1 VIRVLGAQ
9 KTGRTLAGGESHAWV
24 RNGAGVILSK
34 LTHGKLRAVQSFNL
48 TINERKVMLC
58 LGDFCVACLAGF
70 LALWF
75 WSFTR
80 AKSFLGDLQAFWGAV
95 LFISTVWILLMWA
108 FDLYTPGLTTKTN
121 RVAQRFL
128 GVSIASLTIYLMLF
142 FLAPR
147 DLLPRLPV
155 LYFVVVAFGA
165 GVAWRLKYAP
175 SIASSAFQ
183 QRLLII
189 GAGWAGR
196 ALAQAM
202 LDRKLADF
210 EIVGFVDDDLFLQKP
225 KVLGFPVLGSVS
237 NTLEIAKQ
245 HQVNTIVYS
254 ITHQL
259 RVGIFKIL
267 LDCQSSGIPIVQ
279 MPTLYEALTERVPV
293 QHVANDWLLPAG
305 LAGGQISLSY
315 RLFVMIIDYLFCL
328 LGGIFLI
335 VFGPL
340 LAALIK
346 LDSEGPVFYAQ
357 NRVGQGGRLFKLAKF
372 RSMIVNAE
380 QENGPQWATD
390 NDPRITRVGKVLR
403 RMRLDELPQIINIL
417 RGEIHLIGPRPE
429 RPEFYA
435 ELEREIPFYSV
446 RLAVKPGLTGWAQI
460 KYRYG
465 SSVEETLVKL
475 QYDLY
480 YIKNRSPLL
489 DLKILLRTIWKIL
502 SFSGT

>member
-1 VIRVLGAQ
+1 VKA
-9 KTGRTLAGGESHAWV
+9 V
-24 RNGAGVILSK
+24 RNYN
-34 LTHGKLRAVQSFNL
+34 F
-48 TINERKVMLC
+48 TITERKAILC
-58 LGDFCVACLAGF
+58 LGDFFIACLSAF
-70 LALWF
+70 LSLWF
-75 WSFTR
+75 WSLTR
-80 AKSFLGDLQAFWGAV
+80 TEPLLSDLMAFWGCIP
-95 LFISTVWILLMWA
+95 FTSTLWILLMWA
-108 FDLYTPGLTTKTN
+108 FDLYTPGLTTKASA
-121 RVAQRFL
+121 VAQRFL
-128 GVSIASLTIYLMLF
+128 GVSLASLTIYLLLF

-147 DLLPRLPV
+147 DLLPRLPI

-165 GVAWRLKYAP
+165 GVVWRVQYAP
-175 SIASSAFQ
+175 SIASNTFQ

-196 ALAQAM
+196 ALAQAV

-210 EIVGFVDDDLFLQKP
+210 EIIGFVDDDIFLQKP
-225 KVLGFPVLGSVS
+225 EVLGFPVLGAVS

-259 RVGIFKIL
+259 RVEIFKVL

-293 QHVANDWLLPAG
+293 QHVAKDWLLPSG
-305 LAGGQISLSY
+305 LAGGQLSLSY
-315 RLFVMIIDYLFCL
+315 RIFVLIVDYLFCVI
-328 LGGIFLI
+328 GGVFLI

-340 LAALIK
+340 LVVLIK
-346 LDSEGPVFYAQ
+346 LDSAGPVLYAQ
-357 NRVGQGGRLFKLAKF
+357 TRLGRGGKRFRIVKL
-372 RSMIVNAE
+372 RSMVADAE
-380 QENGPQWATD
+380 RRTGPQWATED
-390 NDPRITRVGKVLR
+390 DPRITRVGKVLR
-403 RMRLDELPQIINIL
+403 RMRLDELPQIINII
-417 RGEIHLIGPRPE
+417 RGDIHLIGPRPE

-435 ELEREIPFYSV
+435 QLEKEIPFYSV

-465 SSVEETLVKL
+465 SSVEETMVKL

-480 YIKNRSPLL
+480 YMKNRSPLL

-502 SFSGT
+502 SFGGT

>member
-1 VIRVLGAQ
+1 V
-9 KTGRTLAGGESHAWV
+9 V
-24 RNGAGVILSK
+24 R
-34 LTHGKLRAVQSFNL
+34 SFNL
-48 TINERKVMLC
+48 TINERKAILC

-70 LALWF
+70 LALCF
-75 WSFTR
+75 WNYTR
-80 AKSFLGDLQAFWGAV
+80 PASFLADLQAFWVGV
-95 LFISTVWILLMWA
+95 PFTSTLWILLMWA
-108 FDLYTPGLTTKTN
+108 FDLYTPGLTTKAN
-121 RVAQRFL
+121 RVAQKFL

-147 DLLPRLPV
+147 DLLPRLPI

-165 GVAWRLKYAP
+165 GVVWRLKYAP
-175 SIASSAFQ
+175 SIASNAFQ

-189 GAGWAGR
+189 GAGWAGH

-210 EIVGFVDDDLFLQKP
+210 EIVGFVDDDFSRQEP
-225 KVLGFPVLGSVS
+225 KVLGFPVLGPVKS
-237 NTLEIAKQ
+237 TLEIAKQ
-245 HQVNTIVYS
+245 YQVNTIVYS

-259 RVGIFKIL
+259 RVEVFKVL

-279 MPTLYEALTERVPV
+279 MPALYEALTERVPV
-293 QHVANDWLLPAG
+293 QHVANDWLLPSG

-315 RLFVMIIDYLFCL
+315 RIFVLIVDYLFCL
-328 LGGIFLI
+328 FGAVFL
-335 VFGPL
+335 VLSGPL
-340 LAALIK
+340 LVVLIK
-346 LDSEGPVFYAQ
+346 LDSVGPAFYLQ
-357 NRVGQGGRLFKLAKF
+357 TRLGQGGRQFRMVKF
-372 RSMIVNAE
+372 RSMVADAE
-380 QENGPQWATD
+380 GKKGPQWATED
-390 NDPRITRVGKVLR
+390 DPRITRVGKVLR

-417 RGEIHLIGPRPE
+417 RGDIHLIGPRPE

-465 SSVEETLVKL
+465 STVEETLVKL

-489 DLKILLRTIWKIL
+489 DIKILLRTIWKIL
-502 SFSGT
+502 SFAGT

>member
-1 VIRVLGAQ
+1 
-9 KTGRTLAGGESHAWV
+9 V
-24 RNGAGVILSK
+24 RNIN
-34 LTHGKLRAVQSFNL
+34 F
-48 TINERKVMLC
+48 TINERKVLLC
-58 LGDFCVACLAGF
+58 LGDFFVASLAGF

-80 AKSFLGDLQAFWGAV
+80 AESFLLDLQAFWGC
-95 LFISTVWILLMWA
+95 LPFTSILWILLMWA

-128 GVSIASLTIYLMLF
+128 GVSLASLTIYLMLF

-147 DLLPRLPV
+147 DLLPRLPI
-155 LYFVVVAFGA
+155 LYFVIVAFCA
-165 GVAWRLKYAP
+165 GVVWRVKYAP
-175 SIASSAFQ
+175 SIASNAFQ
-183 QRLLII
+183 QRLLIV

-196 ALAQAM
+196 ALAQAV
-202 LDRKLADF
+202 LDQKLADF
-210 EIVGFVDDDLFLQKP
+210 EIVGFVDDDLSRQKP
-225 KVLGFPVLGSVS
+225 KVLGFPVLGPVG

-259 RVGIFKIL
+259 RVEVFKVL

-279 MPTLYEALTERVPV
+279 MPALYEALTERVPV
-293 QHVANDWLLPAG
+293 QHVANDWLLPTG

-315 RLFVMIIDYLFCL
+315 RLFVLLIDYLFCL
-328 LGGIFLI
+328 FGGIFL
-335 VFGPL
+335 VVLGPL
-340 LAALIK
+340 LALLIK
-346 LDSEGPVFYAQ
+346 LDSPGPVFYVQ
-357 NRVGQGGRLFKLAKF
+357 TRLGQGGRRFRIVKF
-372 RSMIVNAE
+372 RSMVVDAE
-380 QENGPQWATD
+380 GDNGPQWATE
-390 NDPRITRVGKVLR
+390 NDPRITRVGKMLR
-403 RMRLDELPQIINIL
+403 RMRLDELPQILNIA
-417 RGEIHLIGPRPE
+417 RGDLHLIGPRPE

-435 ELEREIPFYSV
+435 ELERAIPFYSV
-446 RLAVKPGLTGWAQI
+446 RLAMKPGLTGWAQI

-489 DLKILLRTIWKIL
+489 DLKILLRTVWKIL
-502 SFSGT
+502 SFGGT

>member
-1 VIRVLGAQ
+1 
-9 KTGRTLAGGESHAWV
+9 LAGCFSIGRRQAEANDETGDNLSRTIHGELKAV
-24 RNGAGVILSK
+24 RSI
-34 LTHGKLRAVQSFNL
+34 NL
-48 TINERKVMLC
+48 TINERKAILC

-80 AKSFLGDLQAFWGAV
+80 AIPFVVDLQAFWGCV
-95 LFISTVWILLMWA
+95 PFTSTLWILLMWA
-108 FDLYTPGLTTKTN
+108 FDLYTPGLTTKAN
-121 RVAQRFL
+121 QVARRFL
-128 GVSIASLTIYLMLF
+128 GISIASLVIYLMLF

-155 LYFVVVAFGA
+155 VYFVVLAFGA
-165 GVAWRLKYAP
+165 EMVWRVKYAP
-175 SIASSAFQ
+175 SIASNAFQ

-210 EIVGFVDDDLFLQKP
+210 EIVGFVDDDLFRQKP
-225 KVLGFPVLGSVS
+225 KVLGFPVLGPVK

-259 RVGIFKIL
+259 RVETFKIL

-293 QHVANDWLLPAG
+293 QHVANNWLLPTD

-315 RLFVMIIDYLFCL
+315 RIFVLIIDYLFCF
-328 LGGIFLI
+328 LGGAFLL

-340 LAALIK
+340 LVVLIK
-346 LDSEGPVFYAQ
+346 LDSTGPAFYVQ
-357 NRVGQGGRLFKLAKF
+357 TRMGQGGRRFRIVKF
-372 RSMIVNAE
+372 RSMVADAE
-380 QENGPQWATD
+380 RKDGPQWATPD
-390 NDPRITRVGKVLR
+390 DPRITRVGKVLR
-403 RMRLDELPQIINIL
+403 RMRMDELPQIINVV
-417 RGEIHLIGPRPE
+417 RGDIHLIGPRPE
-429 RPEFYA
+429 RPEFYT

-465 SSVEETLVKL
+465 STVEETLVKL

-489 DLKILLRTIWKIL
+489 DLKILLRTIWKIV
-502 SFSGT
+502 SFGGT

>member
-1 VIRVLGAQ
+1 
-9 KTGRTLAGGESHAWV
+9 V
-24 RNGAGVILSK
+24 RN
-34 LTHGKLRAVQSFNL
+34 FNL
-48 TINERKVMLC
+48 TITERKAILC
-58 LGDFCVACLAGF
+58 LGDFCVACFAGF

-80 AKSFLGDLQAFWGAV
+80 AQSFLVDLQAFWGCIP
-95 LFISTVWILLMWA
+95 FTSTLWILLMWA

-128 GVSIASLTIYLMLF
+128 GVSLASLTIYLMLF

-147 DLLPRLPV
+147 DLLPRLPI

-165 GVAWRLKYAP
+165 GVVWRVKYAP
-175 SIASSAFQ
+175 SIASNAFQ

-196 ALAQAM
+196 ALAQAV
-202 LDRKLADF
+202 LDQKLADF
-210 EIVGFVDDDLFLQKP
+210 EIVGFVDDDLSRQKP
-225 KVLGFPVLGSVS
+225 KVLGFPVLGSVK

-259 RVGIFKIL
+259 RVEVFKVL
-267 LDCQSSGIPIVQ
+267 LDCQSSGIPIIQ
-279 MPTLYEALTERVPV
+279 MPALYEALTERVPV
-293 QHVANDWLLPAG
+293 QHVANDWLLPTG

-315 RLFVMIIDYLFCL
+315 RLFVLLVDYLFCL
-328 LGGIFLI
+328 FGGVLLA
-335 VFGPL
+335 VFGL
-340 LAALIK
+340 FLMVLIK
-346 LDSEGPVFYAQ
+346 LDSAGPVLYVQ
-357 NRVGQGGRLFKLAKF
+357 TRLGCGGRQFRIVKF
-372 RSMIVNAE
+372 RSMVADAE
-380 QENGPQWATD
+380 QKSGPQWATED
-390 NDPRITRVGKVLR
+390 DPRITRVGKVMR
-403 RMRLDELPQIINIL
+403 RIRLDELPQIINIA
-417 RGEIHLIGPRPE
+417 RGDLHLIGPRPE

-435 ELEREIPFYSV
+435 ELEREIPFYGV

-502 SFSGT
+502 SLGGT